1 MQNND
6 AWFSCIF
13 NSLIEEKVI
22 KLSYDKFYYTHRLK
36 MVYILRN
43 KPFLE
48 SLIFFVFLKS
58 LYKIKIDDAEIH
70 LY

>member
-22 KLSYDKFYYTHRLK
+22 KLSYDQFYYTHPLK
-36 MVYILRN
+36 IVYILRN

-48 SLIFFVFLKS
+48 SLNFLFS
-58 LYKIKIDDAEIH
+58 EIA
-70 LY
+70 LQN